1 MIHTLTSPR
10 PWSCSECTCLT
21 LSRNTGE
28 NCFER
33 LVRSTSTSTFPRINL
48 VIDVLIFI
56 LHIRNIRN
64 RLMFSAFRSIFSDD
78 TDHVISINEDK
89 FENRLLFTSW
99 ISRKV
104 QQFLKILADDLE
116 VIIASDWFTLNIINL
131 IG

>member
-1 MIHTLTSPR
+1 MKLFLTFV
-10 PWSCSECTCLT
+10 LT
-21 LSRNTGE
+21 
-28 NCFER
+28 
-33 LVRSTSTSTFPRINL
+33 
-48 VIDVLIFI
+48 
-56 LHIRNIRN
+56 
-64 RLMFSAFRSIFSDD
+64 MFSVFRSIFSDD

-89 FENRLLFTSW
+89 FDNRLLFTSW

>member
-1 MIHTLTSPR
+1 
-10 PWSCSECTCLT
+10 
-21 LSRNTGE
+21 
-28 NCFER
+28 
-33 LVRSTSTSTFPRINL
+33 
-48 VIDVLIFI
+48 
-56 LHIRNIRN
+56 
-64 RLMFSAFRSIFSDD
+64 MFSAFRSIFSDD

>member
-1 MIHTLTSPR
+1 
-10 PWSCSECTCLT
+10 
-21 LSRNTGE
+21 
-28 NCFER
+28 
-33 LVRSTSTSTFPRINL
+33 
-48 VIDVLIFI
+48 
-56 LHIRNIRN
+56 
-64 RLMFSAFRSIFSDD
+64 MFSVFRSIFSDD

-89 FENRLLFTSW
+89 FDNRLLFTSW